1 MIQSEFIDDKVN
13 KSTMTSS
20 LTDSTHHDD
29 ASVFAASLMEQVN
42 KEDIASMVYIQRD
55 MLSRFEKTNEM
66 LINFNILS
74 SGRYEATL
82 RDFQKH
88 TQLLSEMKKDLDTV
102 FKRIRVL
109 KQRLEKTYPEAFS
122 ACSSV
127 YNLISDED
135 EEDDSSDDSLV
146 PIESIQRPGQTPA
159 KSGGIPISQS
169 PLPPLVTV
177 TNTGSPTTPEDEET

>member
-1 MIQSEFIDDKVN
+1 
-13 KSTMTSS
+13 MTSVVKDEHS
-20 LTDSTHHDD
+20 GTLHSGRDEAT
-29 ASVFAASLMEQVN
+29 VFASSLMEQVN
-42 KEDIASMVYIQRD
+42 REDITSMVFIQRD

-82 RDFQKH
+82 KDFHKH

-102 FKRIRVL
+102 FKRIRLL

-127 YNLISDED
+127 FNLISDEEED
-135 EEDDSSDDSLV
+135 EVDDSSDDYLI
-146 PIESIQRPGQTPA
+146 PIESARQSLMSKDASSPESRHH
-159 KSGGIPISQS
+159 SQD
-169 PLPPLVTV
+169 PPLVTI
-177 TNTGSPTTPEDEET
+177 TNAGSPTSPEKE